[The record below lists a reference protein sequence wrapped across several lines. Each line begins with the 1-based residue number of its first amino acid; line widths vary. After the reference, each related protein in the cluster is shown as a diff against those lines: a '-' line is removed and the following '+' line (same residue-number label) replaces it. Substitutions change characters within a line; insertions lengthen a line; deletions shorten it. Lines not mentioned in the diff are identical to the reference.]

1 MRNIKKKAVLLV
13 TAAALTAASVTG
25 CGKFNA
31 DQVVAKV
38 NDTEISLGLA
48 NFYIRYQ
55 QAGYETNFAEMMGGS
70 EAMWST
76 IISEDKTYEEST
88 KESSVKLL
96 EKMCVV
102 EEHMGDYNVE
112 LTEEEKSAIK
122 KAAKEFVKA
131 NGEKEL
137 EVISGDEKTVDR
149 LLTLM
154 TIQEKVYAKVIEEA
168 DTNVSDDEVL
178 RKGMQYVLF
187 PFTTTDD
194 EGKTK
199 TLTDDE
205 KKELKKEAEE
215 FAKAA
220 KDKKD
225 FAKFAEKIGY
235 SAVDG
240 VFGKDTKAPTEELVK
255 ELNKLKVGEVTG
267 VYEGTSGYY
276 VAVVTNEIDEE
287 ATKAKKD
294 TIIKERQD
302 AKFAE
307 VYDKWEKKADIT
319 EELKLLKEID
329 LIKQG
334 VTIKVTEENSEKT
347 EE

>member
-38 NDTEISLGLA
+38 DDTEISLGLA

-55 QAGYETNFAEMMGGS
+55 QAGYEANYAEMMGGS
-70 EAMWST
+70 ETMWST
-76 IISEDKTYEEST
+76 IVGEDKTFEEST
-88 KESSVKLL
+88 KESSLQLL

-102 EEHMGDYNVE
+102 EDHMGDYNVE
-112 LTEEEKSAIK
+112 LTDEEKSAIK

-131 NGEKEL
+131 NGEKER
-137 EVISGDEKTVDR
+137 EVVSGDEKTVNR

-154 TIQEKVYAKVIEEA
+154 TIQEKVYEKVIEEA
-168 DTNVSDDEVL
+168 DTNVSEEEAL

-187 PFTTTDD
+187 PFKTTDD

-205 KKELKKEAEE
+205 KKALKEEAEKFARAAKEAE
-215 FAKAA
+215 
-220 KDKKD
+220 D
-225 FAKFAEKIGY
+225 FAKFAEESGY
-235 SAVDG
+235 SAVDA
-240 VFGKDTKAPTEELVK
+240 VFGKDTTAPTEELVK
-255 ELNKLKVGEVTG
+255 ELNKLKVGGVTG
-267 VYEGTSGYY
+267 VYEGTPGYY
-276 VAVVTNEIDEE
+276 VAVVANEIDEE
-287 ATKAKKD
+287 ATNAKRE

-302 AKFAE
+302 AKFVE
-307 VYDKWEKKADIT
+307 VYDAWEKEADIT
-319 EELKLLKEID
+319 EESKLLKEID
-329 LIKQG
+329 FKKQG
-334 VTIKVTEENSEKT
+334 VTIKAAEEDSDKT